1 MNISRN
7 NQKIVVWQ
15 RLDNPTLP
23 LIRRQKMNSAKF
35 AKFAVSTLVIGT
47 SMAAFGPASQQAR
60 AVAAL
65 DQSTI
70 AAQAER
76 FATEASAI
84 LASNKGNKAKAFN
97 RAERAVALMPNNA
110 SYRSLL
116 GRAYVA
122 AGRFTSAETSFADAL
137 ALEPGNG
144 KYALNLALMKIARG
158 DSSTAMSLLEEHR
171 PLIALADYGLALA
184 LAGDIVGA
192 ITTLQEAA
200 RSPDANAKTRQN
212 LGLAYALGG
221 RWIEARVVASQD
233 LSPDMVDARMGE
245 WALMASPRAAWD
257 QVAGLLRVTP
267 VADLGQ
273 PAQLALVR
281 PAGQALAQASSQN
294 STTVVSSIAPSP
306 DAVVAPETPA
316 AVFETPVANVKAVEP
331 VYEAPVAASAVSIAL
346 DEPKPYVPPVAAAPL
361 VKAAPS
367 PFKQAVVQRAA
378 QSAALQKAAFV
389 PVIHRGVRSGQFVVQ
404 LGAYSKMSQAE
415 LAWERAANKVGELR
429 NYDPTSARVKVRG
442 NALLRLAV
450 SGFVTR
456 EAASQVCTQVKR
468 SGGNCFVRSISGDAP
483 MQFVSRG
490 GSTRIAARR

>member
-1 MNISRN
+1 MN
-7 NQKIVVWQ
+7 
-15 RLDNPTLP
+15 T
-23 LIRRQKMNSAKF
+23 AKF
-35 AKFAVSTLVIGT
+35 AKFAVSTLVIGA
-47 SMAAFGPASQQAR
+47 SMTAFGPVSQQAG
-60 AVAAL
+60 AVAVL
-65 DQSTI
+65 DQDAAMKKAEGF
-70 AAQAER
+70 AAQ
-76 FATEASAI
+76 ASAI
-84 LASNKGNKAKAFN
+84 LADGKGNKAKAFD

-158 DSSTAMSLLEEHR
+158 DNGTAMSLLEEHR

-200 RSPDANAKTRQN
+200 RGPDASAKARQN

-267 VADLGQ
+267 VADAGQ
-273 PAQLALVR
+273 PAQLALVM
-281 PAGQALAQASSQN
+281 PAGQALAAAAPQDSG
-294 STTVVSSIAPSP
+294 TIVSSIAPQA
-306 DAVVAPETPA
+306 DAVVISSAPAP
-316 AVFETPVANVKAVEP
+316 VFETSVEAAKAPEP
-331 VYEAPVAASAVSIAL
+331 VYEAPAAARAVSIAL
-346 DEPKPYVPPVAAAPL
+346 DEPKPYVAPAVVPPL
-361 VKAAPS
+361 VKAAS
-367 PFKQAVVQRAA
+367 NPFKQAVVRPTSQPATARTAGF
-378 QSAALQKAAFV
+378 L
-389 PVIHRGVRSGQFVVQ
+389 PTIYRGVRSGQFVVQ
-404 LGAYSKMSQAE
+404 LGAYSRLAYVES
-415 LAWERAANKVGELR
+415 AWERAANKVGELR
-429 NYDPTSARVKVRG
+429 NYDPTSARVKVKHG
-442 NALLRLAV
+442 ALHRLSV

-456 EAASQVCTQVKR
+456 EAASQVCTQVRK
-468 SGGNCFVRSISGDAP
+468 SGGHCFVRSISGDAP

>member
-1 MNISRN
+1 MNISRT

-15 RLDNPTLP
+15 RWDNPTLP
-23 LIRRQKMNSAKF
+23 LIRRQKMNSAKL
-35 AKFAVSTLVIGT
+35 AKFAVSTLVIGA
-47 SMAAFGPASQQAR
+47 SLAAFGPASQQAR
-60 AVAAL
+60 AVTAS
-65 DQSTI
+65 DQGMI
-70 AAQAER
+70 MKKAEGLAAQ
-76 FATEASAI
+76 ASAI
-84 LASNKGNKAKAFN
+84 LTGGKGNKAKAFD
-97 RAERAVALMPNNA
+97 RAERAVALVPNNA
-110 SYRSLL
+110 SYRALL

-122 AGRFTSAETSFADAL
+122 AGRFSSAETSFADAL

-158 DSSTAMSLLEEHR
+158 DNGTAMSLIEEHR
-171 PLIALADYGLALA
+171 PLISLADYGLALA

-200 RSPDANAKTRQN
+200 RGPDADAKTRQN

-267 VADLGQ
+267 IVDKGQ
-273 PAQLALVR
+273 PAQLALVM
-281 PAGQALAQASSQN
+281 PAGQAFAEATPQNNVEPQAEAAAISD
-294 STTVVSSIAPSP
+294 AP
-306 DAVVAPETPA
+306 AP
-316 AVFETPVANVKAVEP
+316 VFEAPVEAVKAVEP
-331 VYEAPVAASAVSIAL
+331 AFEAPVAAKSVSIAL
-346 DEPKPYVPPVAAAPL
+346 DEPKPYVPPVVSPPL
-361 VKAAPS
+361 VKAASS
-367 PFKQAVVQRAA
+367 PFKQAVVRPVSQPARV
-378 QSAALQKAAFV
+378 QKAAFV
-389 PVIHRGVRSGQFVVQ
+389 PVIHRGIRSGQFVVQ
-404 LGAYSKMSQAE
+404 LGAYKKMAQAE
-415 LAWERAANKVGELR
+415 SAWERAANKVGELR
-429 NYDPTSARVKVRG
+429 NYDPTSARVKVKSG
-442 NALLRLAV
+442 ALHRLAV

>member
-1 MNISRN
+1 MNISQI

-15 RLDNPTLP
+15 RLDNPMLP
-23 LIRRQKMNSAKF
+23 LIRRLKMNSAKF
-35 AKFAVSTLVIGT
+35 AKFAVSTLVIGA

-84 LASNKGNKAKAFN
+84 LASSKGNKAKAFN
-97 RAERAVALMPNNA
+97 RAERAVALMPNVA

-137 ALEPGNG
+137 VLEPGNG

-158 DSSTAMSLLEEHR
+158 DNGAAMGLLEEHR
-171 PLIALADYGLALA
+171 PLISLADYGLALA
-184 LAGDIVGA
+184 LAGDVVGA

-200 RSPDANAKTRQN
+200 RGPDANAKTRQN

-267 VADLGQ
+267 VADSGQ
-273 PAQLALVR
+273 PAQLALVM
-281 PAGQALAQASSQN
+281 PAGQALAEAASQN
-294 STTVVSSIAPSP
+294 SVTVVSSIAPAA
-306 DAVVAPETPA
+306 DAVVVPESPA
-316 AVFETPVANVKAVEP
+316 AVFETPVAAVEP
-331 VYEAPVAASAVSIAL
+331 VFEAPVAARAVSIAL
-346 DEPKPYVPPVAAAPL
+346 DEPKPYVPPVATTPL

-367 PFKQAVVQRAA
+367 PFKQAVVRRAT
-378 QSAALQKAAFV
+378 QSSALQKAAFV
-389 PVIHRGVRSGQFVVQ
+389 PAIHRGIRSGQFVVQ

-415 LAWERAANKVGELR
+415 TAWERAANKVGELR

-442 NALLRLAV
+442 GALLRLAV